1 MKTLL
6 TMQWFSPR
14 VSQNNLSLSALKC
27 WQGWQ
32 GGGGGEQG
40 GVGRR
45 GAGDV
50 VEVVVLLPN
59 LDLIVTKHLL
69 PKAVGVALAGHDV
82 NDQPGTS
89 LLGQQVVTSLVEKSE
104 LGLTVT
110 FLSLHPS
117 LLPLNNSSFPF
128 SSPSSLLL
136 PSPLPPRY
144 FPLLPFQDRPLP
156 LLPSKFPF
164 KLMFPSLLRL
174 PTTANLGI
182 PPILQQLINEKASH
196 LNMRGKKRW
205 DEMLTVGR

>member
-1 MKTLL
+1 MKTFL
-6 TMQWFSPR
+6 TMQWFSPW
-14 VSQNNLSLSALKC
+14 VSQNNLSLGALKC

-32 GGGGGEQG
+32 GGGSGEQG

-69 PKAVGVALAGHDV
+69 PKAVSVALAGHDV
-82 NDQPGTS
+82 YDQPRTS
-89 LLGQQVVTSLVEKSE
+89 LLSQQVVTSLVEKSE

-136 PSPLPPRY
+136 PSPPRY

-156 LLPSKFPF
+156 LLPPNFPF

-174 PTTANLGI
+174 PTTANIRI
-182 PPILQQLINEKASH
+182 PPILQQLNK
-196 LNMRGKKRW
+196 
-205 DEMLTVGR
+205 

>member
-1 MKTLL
+1 MKTFL

-14 VSQNNLSLSALKC
+14 VSQNNLTLSTLKC

-69 PKAVGVALAGHDV
+69 AKAVGVALARHDV

-89 LLGQQVVTSLVEKSE
+89 LLGQQVVTSLVEKGE

-117 LLPLNNSSFPF
+117 LLHLNNSSFPF

-144 FPLLPFQDRPLP
+144 FPLLPFQDPPLP
-156 LLPSKFPF
+156 LLPPKFPF
-164 KLMFPSLLRL
+164 KLMLPSLLRL

-182 PPILQQLINEKASH
+182 PPILQQLNK
-196 LNMRGKKRW
+196 
-205 DEMLTVGR
+205 